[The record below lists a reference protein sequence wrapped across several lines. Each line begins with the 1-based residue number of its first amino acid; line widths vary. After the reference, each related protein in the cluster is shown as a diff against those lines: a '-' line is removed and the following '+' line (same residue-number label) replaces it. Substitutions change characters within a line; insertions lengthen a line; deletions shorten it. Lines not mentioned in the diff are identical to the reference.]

1 MLKYPIHVPTPK
13 RLSKNYH
20 PAAVRECRK
29 KIEDY
34 INERAKDSPFTVLN
48 CFEIADATS
57 IDEEIIK
64 RFLRPLTGSYYNIT
78 IYNPDLKDETSP

>member
-20 PAAVRECRK
+20 PAAGRECRK

-34 INERAKDSPFTVLN
+34 INERAKDSDFIVLN
-48 CFEIADATS
+48 YFEIADATS

>member
-20 PAAVRECRK
+20 PAAGRECSK

-34 INERAKDSPFTVLN
+34 INERAKDSPVTVLTYPQ
-48 CFEIADATS
+48 IADATG
-57 IDEEIIK
+57 IDKENIK
-64 RFLRPLTGSYYNIT
+64 RFLKPLTASYYGIT
-78 IYNPDLKDETSP
+78 INNPDIG